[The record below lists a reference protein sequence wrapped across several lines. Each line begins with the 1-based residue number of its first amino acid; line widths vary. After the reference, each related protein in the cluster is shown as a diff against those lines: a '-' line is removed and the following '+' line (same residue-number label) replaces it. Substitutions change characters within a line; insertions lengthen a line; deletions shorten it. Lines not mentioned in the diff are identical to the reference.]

1 MGGFIE
7 LIIDSNPS
15 PTYSLIKKNKHGDLC
30 TMCSIIKSE
39 MYENTTQYLK
49 SLFFIIFF
57 KGSINYLFHLFST
70 ACWLIIKKN
79 SPKFLSKNFKKLK
92 KEKKKKKKHW
102 LISNK
107 FTGKQS

>member
-7 LIIDSNPS
+7 LIIDS
-15 PTYSLIKKNKHGDLC
+15 
-30 TMCSIIKSE
+30 
-39 MYENTTQYLK
+39 
-49 SLFFIIFF
+49 
-57 KGSINYLFHLFST
+57 
-70 ACWLIIKKN
+70 
-79 SPKFLSKNFKKLK
+79 KKLK